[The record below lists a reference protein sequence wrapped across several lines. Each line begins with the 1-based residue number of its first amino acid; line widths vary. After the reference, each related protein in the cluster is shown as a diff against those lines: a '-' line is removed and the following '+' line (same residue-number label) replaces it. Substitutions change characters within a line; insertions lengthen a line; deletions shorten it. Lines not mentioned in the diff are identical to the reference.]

1 MPDTTTPIR
10 RRLLTAA
17 GGLLAL
23 ALVGAACGPGAEA
36 TPGAPG
42 AETPAAPGVE
52 TPAPGAETP
61 AAPGAETPATT
72 PGDAAGEASVDDPC
86 SLVSDEDASQLIG
99 APVTGAL
106 TELPDGSTCRFVPA
120 EAGATGF
127 LTVTVFQNVDADAFA
142 EAVENFALVE
152 TGDVGDAA
160 AAIDGTVVFQ
170 SGTNLFSIVGTGEGF
185 QPVPQDQLLELGR
198 SIVEDL
204 GGENMPMAPETPGEG
219 DEASPAPS
227 P

>member
-23 ALVGAACGPGAEA
+23 ALVGAACGPGAET

-52 TPAPGAETP
+52 SP
-61 AAPGAETPATT
+61 AAPGAESPAATPD
-72 PGDAAGEASVDDPC
+72 DAAGEATADDPC
-86 SLVSDEDASQLIG
+86 SLVTDDEASATVGTQ
-99 APVTGAL
+99 VTGAS
-106 TELPDGSTCRFVPA
+106 TELEDGSTCRFVPA

-127 LTVTVFQNVDADAFA
+127 LTVTVFQNIDADAFA
-142 EAVENFALVE
+142 GAVENFALVE
-152 TGDVGDAA
+152 TGGVGDAA

-170 SGTNLFSIVGTGEGF
+170 SGTNLFSIVGASEGF

-198 SIVEDL
+198 SIVENL
-204 GGENMPMAPETPGEG
+204 GGENVPMAPETPGEG